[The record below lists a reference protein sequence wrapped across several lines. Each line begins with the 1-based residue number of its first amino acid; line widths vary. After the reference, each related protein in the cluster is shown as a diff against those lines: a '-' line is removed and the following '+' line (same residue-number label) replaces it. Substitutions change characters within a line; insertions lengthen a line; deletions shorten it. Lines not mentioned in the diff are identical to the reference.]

1 MRQTLAARYRTSTIV
16 ASQDHFA
23 GHGMAKGKGGFQG
36 KNAKG
41 GQPGQFPQVKRPMP
55 PSVPR
60 IMPRTKASPKG
71 R

>member
-1 MRQTLAARYRTSTIV
+1 
-16 ASQDHFA
+16 
-23 GHGMAKGKGGFQG
+23 MAKSKSGFQG
-36 KNAKG
+36 KNPKG
-41 GQPGQFPQVKRPMP
+41 GPPASFPQVKRPMP

>member
-1 MRQTLAARYRTSTIV
+1 MTKT
-16 ASQDHFA
+16 
-23 GHGMAKGKGGFQG
+23 KGSGSFRGTTG
-36 KNAKG
+36 KTG
-41 GQPGQFPQVKRPMP
+41 PQPPAHVPNRPMP

>member
-1 MRQTLAARYRTSTIV
+1 MDDTMS
-16 ASQDHFA
+16 
-23 GHGMAKGKGGFQG
+23 KGKGTGAFKG

-41 GQPGQFPQVKRPMP
+41 GPPQGPQAKRPMP

-60 IMPRTKASPKG
+60 IMPRTKASSKG